1 MNPSKIDI
9 DRNISKLRVNS
20 SDFLNLEKSTL
31 ISMLEQT
38 IENITSISY
47 YWATLASE
55 KKGILTKSKE
65 GEEWIGGPFSC
76 IYAIQYFIETILNE
90 VIILFAVAGAS
101 VSGIVITKNL
111 FRSSPLHAKERN
123 RFNLYIGDL
132 EKENKKLRGAVN
144 RAKAPLTI
152 KEFDEENPMGAISE
166 LISGLAPIL
175 PSSVRP
181 FLNRYSSS
189 VSAIFPLFLIS
200 SVSDAIPIFVSTIP
214 YHLAR

>member
-1 MNPSKIDI
+1 M
-9 DRNISKLRVNS
+9 
-20 SDFLNLEKSTL
+20 
-31 ISMLEQT
+31 
-38 IENITSISY
+38 
-47 YWATLASE
+47 
-55 KKGILTKSKE
+55 
-65 GEEWIGGPFSC
+65 
-76 IYAIQYFIETILNE
+76 IETILNE

-111 FRSSPLHAKERN
+111 FRSSPLHTKERN

-175 PSSVRP
+175 PASVRP
-181 FLNRYSSS
+181 FLNNPS
-189 VSAIFPLFLIS
+189 VIKGAEKLLQEHPEEIKNVLSKLVNKKPNAKDQPQTVQESIDS
-200 SVSDAIPIFVSTIP
+200 MSV
-214 YHLAR
+214 